1 MSQDRPSDPT
11 DGPKLPMKARLNAL
25 WLRWEALPGNLRGS
39 VWLVGSTLILVI
51 MASMIKHVGKH
62 LPVVEI
68 LFIRQMMVMVVISPA
83 IAKGFPSIFRTKR
96 LKLHILSIC
105 LSTVAMTTG
114 FTAVVYLPLAE
125 VTAIGFARTLFT
137 TILAVFILHEIV
149 GWRRW
154 TATIVGLIGV
164 LIVLR
169 PSPEGMNEYSLMAL
183 LSAFFVACIMVVL
196 RLLSQ
201 TEKPTT
207 IMAYQSVFL
216 AIAFAPFAIWS
227 WVTPTLEELGLLVVI
242 GVLMSAGQWANIQA
256 YKAGEASAIAPFEY
270 GRLLF
275 AILIGIWYLGEI
287 PTEYTLIGATVI
299 VGSTLYTA
307 HRNAKRKTVT
317 VKPHGGEAP

>member
-1 MSQDRPSDPT
+1 
-11 DGPKLPMKARLNAL
+11 
-25 WLRWEALPGNLRGS
+25 
-39 VWLVGSTLILVI
+39 
-51 MASMIKHVGKH
+51 
-62 LPVVEI
+62 
-68 LFIRQMMVMVVISPA
+68 
-83 IAKGFPSIFRTKR
+83 
-96 LKLHILSIC
+96 
-105 LSTVAMTTG
+105 
-114 FTAVVYLPLAE
+114 
-125 VTAIGFARTLFT
+125 
-137 TILAVFILHEIV
+137 
-149 GWRRW
+149 
-154 TATIVGLIGV
+154 
-164 LIVLR
+164 
-169 PSPEGMNEYSLMAL
+169 MNEYALMAM

-216 AIAFAPFAIWS
+216 AIAFAPFAIYW
-227 WVTPTLEELGLLVVI
+227 WETPTLEEMGLLVVI
-242 GVLMSAGQWANIQA
+242 GVLMSAGQWSNIQA

-275 AILIGIWYLGEI
+275 ATLIGIWYFGEI